1 MNILNI
7 SAGDGCFVDISPRR
21 VICKHLLFSGVTY
34 EWEIAD
40 TPWRLV
46 PLYLATNMSPGAPLD
61 ITQFSVTSA
70 DSEKIMW

>member
-40 TPWRLV
+40 TP
-46 PLYLATNMSPGAPLD
+46 
-61 ITQFSVTSA
+61 
-70 DSEKIMW
+70 